1 MTLAQSEVQRCLENL
16 RNMLSIPCPSCSMDD
31 PPDGVPC
38 YCFEDFGATARIELR
53 AAKKARKIEKRQ
65 AKTP

>member
-1 MTLAQSEVQRCLENL
+1 
-16 RNMLSIPCPSCSMDD
+16 MDD